1 MSTTGRY
8 FYRDRKSG
16 RTFCIEPISD
26 RTQKV
31 DDQHWTNGGIDP
43 VQGGAIREEESIIT
57 PENGFTHIT
66 RLPAGV
72 SPDGWIE
79 MLLRGQV
86 EAPEG

>member
-8 FYRDRKSG
+8 FYRDLKSG

-31 DDQHWTNGGIDP
+31 DDQRWTNGGIDP

-57 PENGFTHIT
+57 PENGFTNIT
-66 RLPAGV
+66 LLPAGV
-72 SPDGWIE
+72 SPEGHIE
-79 MLLRGQV
+79 MLLRGQTD
-86 EAPEG
+86 AGQG